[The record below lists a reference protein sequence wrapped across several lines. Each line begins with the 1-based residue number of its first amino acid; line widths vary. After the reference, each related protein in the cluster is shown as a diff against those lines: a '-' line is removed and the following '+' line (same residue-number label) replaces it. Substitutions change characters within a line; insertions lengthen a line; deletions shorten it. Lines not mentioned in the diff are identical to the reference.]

1 MTERNKKQVGAC
13 IIVDNQDRVLVLL
26 RGTTDPWKPEW
37 WDLPG
42 GHLDGEET
50 PLQGATRE
58 TKEESGLTVFNLQEV
73 EAKPMD
79 RIVKYFFVT
88 RDYEGTVSL
97 EPNPTTGII
106 EHDEYKWATLEEIAE
121 FEKSVVPVN
130 TIRKAL
136 SLV

>member
-1 MTERNKKQVGAC
+1 
-13 IIVDNQDRVLVLL
+13 
-26 RGTTDPWKPEW
+26 
-37 WDLPG
+37 
-42 GHLDGEET
+42 
-50 PLQGATRE
+50 
-58 TKEESGLTVFNLQEV
+58 LTVLNLQEV

-121 FEKSVVPVN
+121 FEKSVVPVSV
-130 TIRKAL
+130 IRKAL